1 MVEKILENVIN
12 EMIPHLN
19 QGQLEHLSNVLY
31 VNFHGKEIREECTE
45 LIPSGMEL
53 IVYGRAVKSGKPIL
67 QMEPSIICGVICRPG
82 RKRKTWKRSRYLRRW
97 TRL

>member
-1 MVEKILENVIN
+1 MAEKIIENVIN

-45 LIPSGMEL
+45 LIPSGME
-53 IVYGRAVKSGKPIL
+53 GMRQK
-67 QMEPSIICGVICRPG
+67 
-82 RKRKTWKRSRYLRRW
+82 LRCLSLAR
-97 TRL
+97 RR